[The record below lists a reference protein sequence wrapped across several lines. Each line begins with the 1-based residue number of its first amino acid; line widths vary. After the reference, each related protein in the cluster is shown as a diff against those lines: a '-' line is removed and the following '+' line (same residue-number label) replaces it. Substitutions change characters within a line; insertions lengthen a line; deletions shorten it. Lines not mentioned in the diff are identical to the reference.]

1 MKSFSLIVKYS
12 FRLLL
17 RERTR
22 YILPVLSLFLTAFVV
37 SSTILLT
44 KSGEIYLSQKQ
55 KEFLGGDIT
64 VESNFPLEKEYI
76 KKLVNESA
84 GEVSYEE
91 DFFATVSLATVSQA
105 VSLRVV
111 DGTFPLYGEFL
122 MKEGKYTTPKESEI
136 FIDESLEAKLHATIG
151 SSISFNNKQYTVIG
165 IWKREPDALASVGF
179 FSKALISKEG
189 FVRSGLDP
197 ALIRAE
203 YKANIKVPN
212 MKTELS
218 NKITLYGKEKGI
230 QVKISGTG
238 EQGIERGLK
247 NVSAFLLIAVLLSC
261 VLSSVNIYAS
271 TLYLLSLLRSSF
283 ATLLALGLTK
293 NKLTVLIFLSLTY
306 VVVFGTLLGFGVSY
320 ITFDFI
326 QSQVETT
333 YLVALPTPSYVYVF
347 FITLVLTFATVLT
360 SYIPSIRNILRVSPR
375 ALLLGLEEEK
385 DKKVLINILF
395 VTVIA
400 LLPLVGISIFLFS
413 NILYGVL
420 VVFGIVGIYILLS
433 SAFLFILSF
442 LYARRKNK
450 GFLLRTILSQK
461 KSDGLFGVIS
471 FTSLF
476 IALTALVTLTLV
488 QSSLSSFISQDLGR
502 TIPPTYVIN
511 VQKSQE
517 KKLLENFP
525 EITLFPNV
533 VARILMIDG
542 VDIQEGLSKGDT
554 KIPRELGREY
564 NLTYRKELLISEKII
579 SGTKTIGNIK
589 EVSVDKDF
597 GARSGIKLGS
607 TIIFSIG
614 GPRVSVK
621 VTSIRESESR
631 SGIPFFYFVMSP
643 EELEKYPA
651 ILFGYSYEKGD
662 YQKRLGLF
670 LSKNMPSVSL
680 INTEEVGKLASQ
692 VVSILLLLIF
702 IITVPPLVLATL
714 LVVTLII
721 SSYKIR
727 KRDNVRLII
736 LGATKAWVDKLYILE
751 TISTVLISSI
761 FSYIFGAL
769 ITYGI
774 VKEYL
779 KLATVDLFDI
789 KLIVILLG
797 IVVGVILISI
807 LLSYSDKRK
816 LREVLLYEE
825 NQ

>member
-1 MKSFSLIVKYS
+1 M
-12 FRLLL
+12 
-17 RERTR
+17 
-22 YILPVLSLFLTAFVV
+22 
-37 SSTILLT
+37 
-44 KSGEIYLSQKQ
+44 
-55 KEFLGGDIT
+55 
-64 VESNFPLEKEYI
+64 
-76 KKLVNESA
+76 
-84 GEVSYEE
+84 
-91 DFFATVSLATVSQA
+91 
-105 VSLRVV
+105 
-111 DGTFPLYGEFL
+111 
-122 MKEGKYTTPKESEI
+122 
-136 FIDESLEAKLHATIG
+136 
-151 SSISFNNKQYTVIG
+151 
-165 IWKREPDALASVGF
+165 
-179 FSKALISKEG
+179 
-189 FVRSGLDP
+189 
-197 ALIRAE
+197 
-203 YKANIKVPN
+203 
-212 MKTELS
+212 
-218 NKITLYGKEKGI
+218 
-230 QVKISGTG
+230 
-238 EQGIERGLK
+238 
-247 NVSAFLLIAVLLSC
+247 
-261 VLSSVNIYAS
+261 
-271 TLYLLSLLRSSF
+271 
-283 ATLLALGLTK
+283 
-293 NKLTVLIFLSLTY
+293 
-306 VVVFGTLLGFGVSY
+306 
-320 ITFDFI
+320 
-326 QSQVETT
+326 
-333 YLVALPTPSYVYVF
+333 
-347 FITLVLTFATVLT
+347 
-360 SYIPSIRNILRVSPR
+360 
-375 ALLLGLEEEK
+375 
-385 DKKVLINILF
+385 
-395 VTVIA
+395 
-400 LLPLVGISIFLFS
+400 
-413 NILYGVL
+413 
-420 VVFGIVGIYILLS
+420 
-433 SAFLFILSF
+433 
-442 LYARRKNK
+442 
-450 GFLLRTILSQK
+450 
-461 KSDGLFGVIS
+461 IS

-727 KRDNVRLII
+727 KRDNVRLLI

-779 KLATVDLFDI
+779 KLVTVDLFDI